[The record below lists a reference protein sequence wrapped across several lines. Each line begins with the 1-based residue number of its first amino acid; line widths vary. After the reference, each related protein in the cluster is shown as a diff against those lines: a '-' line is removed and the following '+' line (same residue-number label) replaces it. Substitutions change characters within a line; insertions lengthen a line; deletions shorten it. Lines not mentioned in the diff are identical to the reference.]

1 MKTSFRVL
9 YRQLIPI
16 LCCCLL
22 LTALTGIIL
31 GLSDLLDL
39 PDIVTKILTTIHQ
52 GAILGGKISP
62 IYVLLMGLGVFVL
75 ELKTVIEGGYSL
87 LFQQA
92 QPILVNVY
100 RVIALILVIP
110 LTLCVETGVAYRL
123 GKDWF
128 GISNEQTSVFLS
140 IHGGS
145 SLGTILSIVYLLAVG
160 LALIT
165 LSILSW
171 KNSQNSSKQRQPQQT
186 SQQPLKLYSDYS
198 SQHSNTNKSPSVPNN
213 KVKVVI
219 IYGLIALLGILYYTT
234 SALFATIAGL
244 SIVVVLAAVILGRK
258 SHNGWQEQQ
267 QTISRLHEQEAE
279 SITMLRAIPDSMLR
293 VSHDG
298 ICLSYIPAKEATSFT
313 LQGNIINKH
322 LTEFLALE
330 IAGKLI
336 KSIQLSLQTGST
348 IECRFSIPVENRKQ
362 HHEAREQ
369 HHEARVTPIG
379 QTEVLI
385 LVREINDLGY
395 TSSVTEQSLA
405 NQENIAPVQLLT
417 EPELVRVLDTV
428 LQDIEQNQQNHI
440 LLCLAINSSVISDD
454 DAVINDDLLFQIA
467 NRIGSALP
475 SSVISRLEEHNL
487 IILVSD
493 RTIEKASAIVDD
505 LHRNLEEF
513 ISAENHPHSIEF
525 SVALL
530 GIDAD
535 SSDAIALVSAAKATC
550 QMAKQKVSFKTFW

>member
-279 SITMLRAIPDSMLR
+279 SITILRAIPDSMLR
-293 VSHDG
+293 ISHDG
-298 ICLSYIPAKEATSFT
+298 ICLSYLPAKEASSFV
-313 LQGNIINKH
+313 LHGDIINKH
-322 LTEFLALE
+322 ITEFLALE
-330 IAGKLI
+330 IARQFT
-336 KSIQLSLQTGST
+336 KSTQLSLQTGST
-348 IECRFSIPVENRKQ
+348 ITCHFSIPVGNEKQ
-362 HHEAREQ
+362 Y
-369 HHEARVTPIG
+369 HEARVTPIG

-385 LVREINDLGY
+385 LVREIDDSNC
-395 TSSVTEQSLA
+395 TSKMLQESLVNKKNTASVQ
-405 NQENIAPVQLLT
+405 VLT
-417 EPELVRVLDTV
+417 ELELVRVLETI
-428 LQDIEQNQQNHI
+428 LIEQNAQNHI
-440 LLCLAINSSVISDD
+440 LICLAINTSVIGDD
-454 DAVINDDLLFQIA
+454 DAVINDDLLFKIA
-467 NRIGSALP
+467 NRIGSTLP
-475 SSVISRLEEHNL
+475 SSVVSRLENDDL

-493 RTIEKASAIVDD
+493 RTMEKASAIVDD
-505 LHRNLEEF
+505 LYRNLEGF
-513 ISAENHPHSIEF
+513 VSTENHARSIEF
-525 SVALL
+525 NVALL
-530 GIDAD
+530 EIDAD
-535 SSDAIALVSAAKATC
+535 SSNAIALVNAAKATC
-550 QMAKQKVSFKTFW
+550 QMAKQKVNFKTFW

>member
-1 MKTSFRVL
+1 MKASFRIL
-9 YRQLIPI
+9 YRQLLLI

-22 LTALTGIIL
+22 ATVLTGIAIGLNDYLIQLPSLIRQIL
-31 GLSDLLDL
+31 VSL
-39 PDIVTKILTTIHQ
+39 HQ
-52 GAILGGKISP
+52 GAILGDKIAP
-62 IYVLLMGLGVFVL
+62 IYILLIGLAVFAL
-75 ELKTVIEGGYSL
+75 GLKTIVEGRYNL
-87 LFQQA
+87 LFQSA
-92 QPILVNVY
+92 PPIIASVL
-100 RVIALILVIP
+100 RIIALLIIIP
-110 LTLCVETGVAYRL
+110 LAICVETGVAYRL
-123 GKDWF
+123 GTDWF
-128 GISNEQTSVFLS
+128 DMSESEAAKFLS

-145 SLGTILSIVYLLAVG
+145 AFGSPLAIVYLLVVSI
-160 LALIT
+160 ALIT
-165 LSILSW
+165 LIILSR
-171 KNSQNSSKQRQPQQT
+171 KNNRIHKEKTRQNFQPKSKKTPLVQNSSVN
-186 SQQPLKLYSDYS
+186 S
-198 SQHSNTNKSPSVPNN
+198 SIFSR
-213 KVKVVI
+213 KVKLAI
-219 IYGLIALLGILYYTT
+219 IYASIAVLGILYYLT
-234 SALFATIAGL
+234 SISFVAIAIAFTVA
-244 SIVVVLAAVILGRK
+244 IVSAVILGKKFIGGR
-258 SHNGWQEQQ
+258 EQQ
-267 QTISRLHEQEAE
+267 PSLTIPHEQEAE